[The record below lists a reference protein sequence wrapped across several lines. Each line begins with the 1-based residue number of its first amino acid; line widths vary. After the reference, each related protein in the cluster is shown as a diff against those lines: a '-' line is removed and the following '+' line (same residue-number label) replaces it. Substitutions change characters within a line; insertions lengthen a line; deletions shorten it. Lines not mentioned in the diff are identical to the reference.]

1 MKSRRFFAFG
11 TTRHHIITHRR
22 AMRGSSTGLSQ
33 TSQILA
39 CLESVQS
46 LSCVWFFATPWTA
59 AHQASLSITNLEY
72 PQSKKWDKKS
82 YYTPLCRKYLF
93 LKDRSLSI
101 LQMESL
107 IALHRE
113 LVSPDIGICWS
124 KKRQK
129 KNDIQRE
136 RRPQRPP
143 SCSAWLLAIHVI
155 DSRGRH
161 YVDSNLV

>member
-1 MKSRRFFAFG
+1 MKSRRFFALG
-11 TTRHHIITHRR
+11 TTRHHIITRRR

-46 LSCVWFFATPWTA
+46 LSCVWFVAPPWTA
-59 AHQASLSITNLEY
+59 ARQASLSIINLEY

-93 LKDRSLSI
+93 LKGRSLSI

-107 IALHRE
+107 IACHRE
-113 LVSPDIGICWS
+113 LVSPEIGICWS
-124 KKRQK
+124 KKDQ

-136 RRPQRPP
+136 RWPPRPP
-143 SCSAWLLAIHVI
+143 SCSAWFPAIHVR